1 MIHEDEDSMFVEP
14 KVVLA
19 VVLITLNKQIDLDNL
34 ARKTI
39 NAHYLKKRF
48 AACIVR
54 RGNVAGLFF
63 TSGSIVLTFK
73 HLKQR
78 EELTSL
84 YMNIARSVDPDLEIV
99 KSELVNTN
107 LSCSVNAKVLLNKI
121 RKDYSKKRKLD
132 EISFNSQ
139 LFPGM
144 SKKIIIKGN
153 ENIKVNL
160 FCSGKFTLTGA
171 KTVEEMSEAYKIA
184 KVWIVDYIKQKKQ
197 N

>member
-1 MIHEDEDSMFVEP
+1 MHEDKDSMFVEP
-14 KVVLA
+14 KIVLA
-19 VVLITLNKQIDLDNL
+19 VVLITLNKQIDLENL

-54 RGNVAGLFF
+54 RGSIAGLFF
-63 TSGSIVLTFK
+63 TAGSIVLTFK

-78 EELTSL
+78 DELTSL
-84 YMNIARSVDPDLEIV
+84 YMSIARAVDPELEIV
-99 KSELVNTN
+99 NSELVNTN
-107 LSCSVNAKVLLNKI
+107 LSCSVNAKLLLNKI
-121 RKDYSKKRKLD
+121 RKEYSKKRKLS
-132 EISFNSQ
+132 ELSFNSQ

-144 SKKIIIKGN
+144 SKKIIVPGN

-171 KTVEEMSEAYKIA
+171 KSVEEMAKAYKIA

-197 N
+197 